1 MDLEQ
6 LITQYQPSDSTRQLI
21 RDTRIALLVGISGA
35 GKSTIKQQLLEK
47 PDYSEI
53 ISHTTRSP
61 RVDNGVAEI
70 PDVNYYFINQ
80 DLARGMLAKQQ
91 FIEAKF
97 VHGVIY
103 GTSVAEL
110 QKVHDE
116 NKIALADLDIQGA
129 DEYAKISEE
138 VKAIFI
144 LPPNYEVWRQRFQ
157 KRYKTSEEFEAE
169 WPKRRASAIKE
180 LTHALEVPYYHFV
193 INDEL
198 IASVE
203 AANKIICWTKSTDK
217 QDTSI
222 RRLVEI
228 LLRRIKTSD

>member
-1 MDLEQ
+1 
-6 LITQYQPSDSTRQLI
+6 
-21 RDTRIALLVGISGA
+21 
-35 GKSTIKQQLLEK
+35 
-47 PDYSEI
+47 
-53 ISHTTRSP
+53 
-61 RVDNGVAEI
+61 
-70 PDVNYYFINQ
+70 
-80 DLARGMLAKQQ
+80 
-91 FIEAKF
+91 